1 MLALLFGFG
10 QSAPY
15 VPGDPGGPWTPEELR
30 IVKAKLYAIYSNGKK
45 AMQLVNKMAAKD
57 VDILPSA
64 PKMVRLGFH
73 SCVKYVF
80 TILVK
85 YFFAP
90 YFVIIDT
97 KMVKED
103 AMDAWIGK
111 LCG

>member
-80 TILVK
+80 TIHISQI
-85 YFFAP
+85 FF
-90 YFVIIDT
+90 FLHI
-97 KMVKED
+97 
-103 AMDAWIGK
+103 
-111 LCG
+111 LLL